1 MALRQLEIAEM
12 IDWHD
17 GIVLALVTTNWTDG
31 TYLCSLL
38 AFDANRRERVFAL
51 FPLSESEVS
60 ETKSRVDGEWE
71 ALLSYLTCLW
81 DKASGKITLVCYR
94 DSDEQVIAEKAVDA
108 SELINQAISDVEEA
122 VSDNRRSWFSLF

>member
-1 MALRQLEIAEM
+1 MALRRLEIAEM

-51 FPLSESEVS
+51 LPLSESEVS
-60 ETKSRVDGEWE
+60 ETKSRLDGEWE
-71 ALLSYLTCLW
+71 ALLSYLRCLW

-94 DSDEQVIAEKAVDA
+94 DTDEQVIAEKAVDA
-108 SELINQAISDVEEA
+108 SELINQSISDVEEA

>member
-60 ETKSRVDGEWE
+60 ETKSRLDGEWE

-94 DSDEQVIAEKAVDA
+94 DTDEQVIAEKAVDA

>member
-1 MALRQLEIAEM
+1 MALRRLEIAEM

-17 GIVLALVTTNWTDG
+17 GIVLALVTTNWIDG

-51 FPLSESEVS
+51 LPLSESEVS
-60 ETKSRVDGEWE
+60 ETKSRLDGEWE
-71 ALLSYLTCLW
+71 ALLSYLRCLW

-94 DSDEQVIAEKAVDA
+94 DTDEQVIAEKAVDA